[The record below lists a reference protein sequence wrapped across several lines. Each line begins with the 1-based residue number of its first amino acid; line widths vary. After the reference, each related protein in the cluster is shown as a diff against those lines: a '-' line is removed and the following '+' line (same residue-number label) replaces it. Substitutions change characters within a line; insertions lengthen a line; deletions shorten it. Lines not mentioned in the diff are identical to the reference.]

1 MDLSVN
7 ERDGSSMAF
16 AMTSSQRGWSRW
28 PRPGTLLTCSYDG
41 TTKFWSISTGRCWR
55 SLKQEGPVMSVAVSS
70 DGRYLLTAA
79 YDGVAALWCVARG
92 EAIRT
97 LKGQEGGLY
106 TAVFSPNGQSV
117 LTASAHGAA
126 CMWRWRI
133 GKVQWLL
140 KGHEDNYMRS
150 ATFSP
155 DGETIVTTSSD
166 CSLRIWQLDSSD
178 ESRAPVLLRT
188 LEGHYGWVNTA
199 VFSPSGDQILS
210 AAADKTARLWS
221 ASTGACLLTFTGHWA
236 YVRSAVF
243 SPQQTMVLTASAD
256 WTAKLWNSQT
266 ATCIQTFTGHSQ
278 WVNMASFVNGL
289 AKIVTCSRDN
299 SARLWDTKTGACL
312 RVYDEHSDFVMWAMV
327 PATLATKDYKDQ
339 RHRED
344 AAVPSHMEPSN
355 SCRVLA
361 RWRARAISGR
371 LAIPWN
377 LVGGG
382 ADLPV
387 EVREAADTCTA
398 GEGLDLELAVPEDS
412 DMQELTDLV
421 DESFQRAIQA
431 RMVDGGNPLGDLW
444 NGWVSLSERQMT
456 LGAMRKRLAGL
467 LSSPSLRRPSND
479 EWNLGVLLREKGIQ
493 KPPIGYFEICMQ
505 KPEGI
510 SRRSAALEPYL
521 KNLCVS
527 KAYRRRGLGKK
538 LLNLV
543 EAFCRTA
550 WQGSALY
557 LHTDDDAA
565 AFSLYNSTGYTVR
578 KQEKDGEGVS
588 FYMFKRLE

>member
-1 MDLSVN
+1 MARKRSFRFGLCLPCAVALCWGLGLGSRAAFTPRGSGS
-7 ERDGSSMAF
+7 EPCGSS
-16 AMTSSQRGWSRW
+16 
-28 PRPGTLLTCSYDG
+28 
-41 TTKFWSISTGRCWR
+41 
-55 SLKQEGPVMSVAVSS
+55 E
-70 DGRYLLTAA
+70 
-79 YDGVAALWCVARG
+79 
-92 EAIRT
+92 
-97 LKGQEGGLY
+97 
-106 TAVFSPNGQSV
+106 
-117 LTASAHGAA
+117 
-126 CMWRWRI
+126 
-133 GKVQWLL
+133 
-140 KGHEDNYMRS
+140 
-150 ATFSP
+150 
-155 DGETIVTTSSD
+155 
-166 CSLRIWQLDSSD
+166 
-178 ESRAPVLLRT
+178 
-188 LEGHYGWVNTA
+188 
-199 VFSPSGDQILS
+199 
-210 AAADKTARLWS
+210 
-221 ASTGACLLTFTGHWA
+221 
-236 YVRSAVF
+236 
-243 SPQQTMVLTASAD
+243 
-256 WTAKLWNSQT
+256 
-266 ATCIQTFTGHSQ
+266 
-278 WVNMASFVNGL
+278 
-289 AKIVTCSRDN
+289 
-299 SARLWDTKTGACL
+299 
-312 RVYDEHSDFVMWAMV
+312 
-327 PATLATKDYKDQ
+327 
-339 RHRED
+339 
-344 AAVPSHMEPSN
+344 
-355 SCRVLA
+355 

-479 EWNLGVLLREKGIQ
+479 EWNLGVLLREKGVE

-565 AFSLYNSTGYTVR
+565 AFNLYNSTGYTVR
-578 KQEKDGEGVS
+578 KQEKARCCNASNPRGPRDGRPCPS
-588 FYMFKRLE
+588 